1 MSHAAFRTQRLE
13 TKMAHAM
20 HSDLEKV
27 KRIVLRGLEG
37 TPARV
42 YLYGSFARGQAVRTS
57 DIDVAVLPEQPLGP
71 GVLAMIREALEESTV
86 PYPVEVTDLSEA
98 PLSFREQVLREG
110 IPWND

>member
-1 MSHAAFRTQRLE
+1 
-13 TKMAHAM
+13 M

-27 KRIVLRGLEG
+27 KRVVLRGLEG
-37 TPARV
+37 TPVRV

-57 DIDVAVLPEQPLGP
+57 DIDVAVLPEQPLRP
-71 GVLAMIREALEESTV
+71 GVLARIREALDESTV